1 MNLIESEHLLFP
13 DGSGWSCDGSSRT
26 RCSRSS
32 GGSIYGHASRR
43 RSMNDS
49 PLKTSG
55 NGYSVLCS
63 RWPYAQSCIQ
73 KINKG
78 IINGVVQSLPTC
90 TDVDAPDDDEDDEGA
105 IAVVD
110 ETSVLHTNLTICST
124 PSITDIAES
133 LPKTNFGSCSKN

>member
-1 MNLIESEHLLFP
+1 
-13 DGSGWSCDGSSRT
+13 
-26 RCSRSS
+26 
-32 GGSIYGHASRR
+32 
-43 RSMNDS
+43 MNDS

-63 RWPYAQSCIQ
+63 RWPYAKSCIQ

-78 IINGVVQSLPTC
+78 MIKGVVQSSPTC

-110 ETSVLHTNLTICST
+110 ETRVYFTQISQYAQHQVLRT
-124 PSITDIAES
+124 
-133 LPKTNFGSCSKN
+133 LPNRSRRLILGRVAKIKAV